1 MIDPMADTSGIPT
14 FIVFVWLDGQPNEGD
29 AGDSVARIKLHVY
42 DNDLL
47 ETIRLVGVSYAAQ
60 RGRPVKVSVYNTR
73 ADSWAKPS
81 GTPIDKFAAYSL
93 ELDVRCGDVR
103 V

>member
-1 MIDPMADTSGIPT
+1 MI
-14 FIVFVWLDGQPNEGD
+14 
-29 AGDSVARIKLHVY
+29 
-42 DNDLL
+42 
-47 ETIRLVGVSYAAQ
+47 GVTYGSQ
-60 RGRPVKVSVYNTR
+60 RGRDIKVSVYNTL

-93 ELDVRCGDVR
+93 ELDVRCGDIR